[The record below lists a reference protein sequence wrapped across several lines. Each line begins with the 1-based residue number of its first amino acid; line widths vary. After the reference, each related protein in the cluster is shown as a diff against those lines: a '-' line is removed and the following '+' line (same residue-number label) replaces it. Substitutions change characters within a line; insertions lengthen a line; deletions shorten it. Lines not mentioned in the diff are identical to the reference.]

1 VASGKLF
8 RKLLFAKAASPFVME
23 LPPYRLPTLKGTTI
37 HVWERTSVFLTKAG
51 TVILASSVVIWAL
64 GSLPWGVKFGTAQSL
79 VGHIGHFL
87 HPVVGPLGLD
97 WRAAVALFFGI
108 GAKEIV
114 VSTLGVLYAPVHSPA
129 GALGV
134 QGGLARSFTP
144 LTAYVFMVISLIYV
158 PCIATIAAI
167 KRETNSWRWTL
178 LALCYSMFLAYAV
191 GWAVYRIGLMT
202 GFG

>member
-1 VASGKLF
+1 VS
-8 RKLLFAKAASPFVME
+8 FA
-23 LPPYRLPTLKGTTI
+23 T
-37 HVWERTSVFLTKAG
+37 ER
-51 TVILASSVVIWAL
+51 
-64 GSLPWGVKFGTAQSL
+64 SL
-79 VGHIGHFL
+79 VGHIGRVL

-114 VSTLGVLYAPVHSPA
+114 VSTLGVLYAPARSAA
-129 GALGV
+129 GVLGL

-178 LALCYSMFLAYAV
+178 LAAGYSMCLAYAV
-191 GWAVYRIGLMT
+191 GFAVYRLGLAL
-202 GFG
+202 GVK